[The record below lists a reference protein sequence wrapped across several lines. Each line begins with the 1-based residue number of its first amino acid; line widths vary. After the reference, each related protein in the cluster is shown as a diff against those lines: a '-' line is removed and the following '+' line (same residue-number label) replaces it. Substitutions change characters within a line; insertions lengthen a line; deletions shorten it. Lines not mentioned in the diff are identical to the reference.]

1 MRRTIIL
8 SGFLF
13 TLAALLLISDVFAE
27 LQNVEVGGSIRIR
40 GNYIGNTFNS
50 FVGPSAGPE
59 TRWSATSVMR
69 RPTGNLLGPGISS
82 IFDWDDVGRDLSFVE
97 QRTRLH
103 IKADFTDHVSTFIE
117 LDSYDVWGEDFRSVD
132 YLTGIDSRQN
142 SIDDVEVFQAYIEAD
157 EMWGTPLQLRIGRQ
171 ELSFGSQFLVGP
183 RDFAFF
189 WTGVSFDA
197 LRLTYKA
204 DVFTI
209 DAWASKLFESMS
221 DFDKNDVNFYG
232 VYASCNAVENVTFD
246 IYWMLLEDDRPILD
260 DFPAIWGRGNYDKS
274 MLHTVGIRSAGKYES
289 FDFDAEAAYQ
299 FGEADSIG
307 KIFRSGQWGDNDAE
321 FDNWAA
327 KLDIGYTFDFWRQP
341 RLFAGVRY
349 FGGEDN
355 RDISFWDF
363 INPLYEPDAS
373 VSFNR
378 LFSNEIAS
386 GFMDLN
392 NDLSNAWWARIGMNS
407 SITDKLSGI
416 FFVTYYE
423 VVDGFSRPVLSPLF
437 PWWTTEN
444 DSYLG
449 TEVTLFLEYKYSE
462 DLVLE
467 TGWSHLFPGDGLTDG
482 QFTRWNGLMYTGG
495 TDNNEADYVYA
506 GCRIYF

>member
-1 MRRTIIL
+1 MRRKVIF

-13 TLAALLLISDVFAE
+13 AFAMVLLVSDVFAE

-50 FVGPSAGPE
+50 FVGPSPGPE

-204 DVFTI
+204 DVFSI

-221 DFDKNDVNFYG
+221 DFDKKDVYPCG
-232 VYASCNAVENVTFD
+232 
-246 IYWMLLEDDRPILD
+246 
-260 DFPAIWGRGNYDKS
+260 
-274 MLHTVGIRSAGKYES
+274 
-289 FDFDAEAAYQ
+289 
-299 FGEADSIG
+299 
-307 KIFRSGQWGDNDAE
+307 
-321 FDNWAA
+321 
-327 KLDIGYTFDFWRQP
+327 
-341 RLFAGVRY
+341 
-349 FGGEDN
+349 
-355 RDISFWDF
+355 
-363 INPLYEPDAS
+363 
-373 VSFNR
+373 
-378 LFSNEIAS
+378 
-386 GFMDLN
+386 
-392 NDLSNAWWARIGMNS
+392 
-407 SITDKLSGI
+407 
-416 FFVTYYE
+416 
-423 VVDGFSRPVLSPLF
+423 
-437 PWWTTEN
+437 
-444 DSYLG
+444 G
-449 TEVTLFLEYKYSE
+449 TEGSQIPVYNE
-462 DLVLE
+462 DL
-467 TGWSHLFPGDGLTDG
+467 P
-482 QFTRWNGLMYTGG
+482 
-495 TDNNEADYVYA
+495 
-506 GCRIYF
+506 